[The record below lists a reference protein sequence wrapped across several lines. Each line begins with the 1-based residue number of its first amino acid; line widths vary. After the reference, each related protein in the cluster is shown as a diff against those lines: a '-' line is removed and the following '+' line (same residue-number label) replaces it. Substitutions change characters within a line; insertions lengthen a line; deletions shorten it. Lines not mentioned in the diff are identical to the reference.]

1 MKKIAMCAALV
12 LSVMLVSCG
21 PKQAEEVVTQ
31 PEETQAVVD
40 SSWRDGKDYLGYDIN
55 DKNGARKMWV
65 DFGEESAD
73 VYEDNG
79 TKVTTLNYGAL
90 SDFEYAKAGF
100 KFEDTDND
108 GYVDISMP
116 YVKSVFGNYTY
127 HWIYNFVSREFM
139 DKYSEL
145 TNEKEVLWLIAN
157 GILGQNSS
165 RQITQ
170 VFNSADIGVV
180 NGNITLDGH
189 VCKAYNIVD
198 NGNVSARLYFD
209 QDGEWYIDKGCRQI
223 YSVIDNRDD
232 SYFFDGV
239 CATDR
244 TRTIATYTLGSYYAN
259 PSGVSSDIIELW
271 VAAGDDV
278 SSISEASIRNAIE
291 SVVDAYEIVID
302 EEKGIIRRMSRATNI
317 FDMACREL
325 GIDGGRYSN
334 LK

>member
-1 MKKIAMCAALV
+1 MKKITMCAALG
-12 LSVMLVSCG
+12 LSVMLAACG
-21 PKQAEEVVTQ
+21 PKQTEEIATQ

-40 SSWRDGKDYLGYDIN
+40 TSWREGKDYLGYDVN
-55 DKNGARKMWV
+55 DKNGARKLWV
-65 DFGEESAD
+65 DFGAESAG

-79 TKVTTLNYGAL
+79 TQIATLNYGQL
-90 SDFEYAKAGF
+90 SDLEYAKAGF

-116 YVKSVFGNYTY
+116 YVKDVFGNYTY

-170 VFNSADIGVV
+170 VFNSTDIGVV

-209 QDGEWYIDKGCRQI
+209 QDGEWYIDDGCRQI
-223 YSVIDNRDD
+223 YSIIDSNDE
-232 SYFFDGV
+232 SYFFNGV
-239 CATDR
+239 CATER
-244 TRTIATYTLGSYYAN
+244 ARAIAGYTLGDYYAN
-259 PSGVSSDIIELW
+259 PSGVSAAIIELW
-271 VAAGDDV
+271 VAAGENV
-278 SSISEASIRNAIE
+278 SSISAGSIQNAVE
-291 SVVDAYEIVID
+291 GVVNAYEIVID
-302 EEKGIIRRMSRATNI
+302 DEGTIRRMSRATNV
-317 FDMACREL
+317 FDMACRQL
-325 GIDGGRYSN
+325 GIDSGRYSN
-334 LK
+334 IR